1 MTQHLE
7 RRITMEDEKYYYGSL
22 GRPPHPKVE
31 EEVKLQTYCR
41 PESSHVYAP
50 AYTTR
55 TQIIFRCKKCGL
67 SQSRNRGGSDPDER
81 YRMTLGSFG
90 STPRYGMD

>member
-1 MTQHLE
+1 
-7 RRITMEDEKYYYGSL
+7 MENEKYYYGSL

-31 EEVKLQTYCR
+31 EEEVKLQTYCR
-41 PESSHVYAP
+41 PESSHVYVP

-55 TQIIFRCKKCGL
+55 TQIIKRCKKCGL
-67 SQSRNRGGSDPDER
+67 SQSTNRWGSDPDER